1 MPREQNEI
9 NIFGLSASQKLTDE
23 ICKILGITQKI
34 AKKIVFAD
42 GEILMQAEDTV
53 RGKEIYVIQS
63 TSQPVNENLME
74 LLIAVDMFKR
84 ASAQKINVV
93 IPYFGYA
100 RQDRKAKGRQP
111 ITAKLVA
118 NLIEKAGA
126 DRVIIVDL
134 HSAQSMGFFD
144 IPVDNFHSAQ
154 TMANEIINTIID
166 NNLDHNK
173 CILVSPDHGGLTR
186 VHEVAKYTAGLT
198 NGIAVIA
205 KRRPE
210 PNKANV
216 EFVLGDIQDRVCFI
230 VDDMIDTGGTII
242 AAANALK
249 ENGAKEVYIFGGH
262 GLFNG
267 EGPSKMTTAIQN
279 KIVKEIVV
287 TNTIEIPEAKKFKG
301 LKIISVANL
310 LATMIKAS
318 VQNDSLSDVY
328 GEFQAQTLCRIKKF
342 LGDKK

>member
-1 MPREQNEI
+1 MSKEKNEI
-9 NIFGLSASQKLTDE
+9 NIFGLSASQELTKE
-23 ICKILGITQKI
+23 ICKILEIEQKR

-42 GEILMQAEDTV
+42 GEILMQSEDSV
-53 RGKEIYVIQS
+53 RGKEVYIIQS

-134 HSAQSMGFFD
+134 HSAQTMGFFD

-166 NNLDHNK
+166 NNLDQNK

-216 EFVLGDIQDRVCFI
+216 EFVLGDIQDKVCFI
-230 VDDMIDTGGTII
+230 VDDMIDTGGTIVS
-242 AAANALK
+242 AAKALK

-267 EGPSKMTTAIQN
+267 DAVN
-279 KIVKEIVV
+279 KITEALKEKVVEKVVV
-287 TNTIEIPEAKKFKG
+287 TNTIEIPAEKRFEG

-318 VQNDSLSDVY
+318 VSRDSLSEVY
-328 GEFQAQTLCRIKKF
+328 GDFQEETLLRIKKF
-342 LGDKK
+342 LKVKK

>member
-1 MPREQNEI
+1 MSKEKNEI
-9 NIFGLSASQKLTDE
+9 NIFGLSASQELTNE
-23 ICKILGITQKI
+23 ICKILEIEQKR

-42 GEILMQAEDTV
+42 GEILMQSEDSV
-53 RGKEIYVIQS
+53 RGKEVYVIQS

-134 HSAQSMGFFD
+134 HSAQTMGFFD

-154 TMANEIINTIID
+154 TMANEIINTIIE
-166 NNLDHNK
+166 NNLDQNK

-210 PNKANV
+210 PNMANV
-216 EFVLGDIQDRVCFI
+216 EFVLGDIQDKVCFI
-230 VDDMIDTGGTII
+230 VDDMIDTGGTIV
-242 AAANALK
+242 AAATALK
-249 ENGAKEVYIFGGH
+249 ENGARAVYIFGGH

-267 EGPSKMTTAIQN
+267 EAVKKITSAIDSKVVE
-279 KIVKEIVV
+279 KVVV
-287 TNTIEIPEAKKFKG
+287 TNTIEIPKEKRFEG

-318 VQNDSLSDVY
+318 VSRDSLSEVY
-328 GEFQAQTLCRIKKF
+328 GDFQEETLSRIKKF
-342 LGDKK
+342 LKAKK